1 MPRWLQL
8 PNLITASRLAL
19 APFVVLA
26 ILDGRDGRAL
36 ALFFLAAVTDAL
48 DGMAARHLRLSTTA
62 GAYLDPIADKC
73 LLSGVFLALAA
84 SHTVPWWFVA
94 VVFGRDLYILLAA
107 GLLMAV
113 NRLRRFP
120 PSVWGKAA
128 TFFQIS
134 TAVGWLVSNVAR
146 VPVLLSI
153 SSVMLWP
160 CAALT
165 IYSGLDY
172 TRRGLRAIR
181 AH

>member
-26 ILDGRDGRAL
+26 ILDGQHSRAL
-36 ALFFLAAVTDAL
+36 ALFFLAAVTDVL

-84 SHTVPWWFVA
+84 SRTVPWWFVA

-134 TAVGWLVSNVAR
+134 TAVGWLVSNVVR

-160 CAALT
+160 CAVLT

-172 TRRGLRAIR
+172 TRRGMRAIR

>member
-1 MPRWLQL
+1 MPRWLHV
-8 PNLITASRLAL
+8 PNLITATRLAL
-19 APFVVLA
+19 APFVIFA

-36 ALFFLAAVTDAL
+36 ALFFVAALTDVL
-48 DGMAARHLRLSTTA
+48 DGAAARHFRLSTTS

-107 GLLMAV
+107 SLLMAG

-120 PSVWGKAA
+120 PSLWGKAA
-128 TFFQIS
+128 TFLQIS
-134 TAVGWLVSNVAR
+134 TAVGWLVSNVFQTS
-146 VPVLLSI
+146 VLLAI
-153 SSVMLWP
+153 SSAMLWP

-172 TRRGLRAIR
+172 TWRGMRAIR